1 MIKLFFKVSEAY
13 PGRYAGLYWKVK
25 EASILTERNGISS
38 VISGKLNINADKA
51 DSSVPLFSC
60 TFVSNEPKKSWLSS
74 YSTSSIVLIV
84 QVLCKKLYTYA
95 IFAKVFT
102 YPLRWKSE
110 LLNDSMLTTS
120 LKRTFCLRVDIYD
133 NVN

>member
-74 YSTSSIVLIV
+74 YSTSSIALIV
-84 QVLCKKLYTYA
+84 QVLCKKTIYLCNFCKG
-95 IFAKVFT
+95 IHIPFT
-102 YPLRWKSE
+102 VEERAS
-110 LLNDSMLTTS
+110 
-120 LKRTFCLRVDIYD
+120 KRF
-133 NVN
+133 NVNNLAETYILSTCGYI